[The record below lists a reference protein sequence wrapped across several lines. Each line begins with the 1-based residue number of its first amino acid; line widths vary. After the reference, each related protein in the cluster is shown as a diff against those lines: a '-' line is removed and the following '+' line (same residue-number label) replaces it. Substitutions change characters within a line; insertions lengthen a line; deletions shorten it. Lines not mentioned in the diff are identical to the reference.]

1 MLIHVLYE
9 EWKMYCYSSVAE
21 VDISQT
27 CSALWNEI
35 KDLFKRPHGKS
46 EGAFE
51 YVVVQRVILPY
62 QVKTKDD
69 VMDLTWCIFFMH
81 CSVHNIPLCA
91 ITSAKKD
98 LVDLRQAITWSMVMN
113 ESSLSVGNQKSEPK
127 AGGTPATPDGTPR
140 QTPAK
145 TPEPKVSVVFD

>member
-21 VDISQT
+21 EDMSRT

-35 KDLFKRPHGKS
+35 KDLFSPLGKS

-51 YVVVQRVILPY
+51 DVVVQRVILPY
-62 QVKTKDD
+62 QVKSNDD
-69 VMDLTWCIFFMH
+69 VMDPTWCMFFMH
-81 CSVHNIPLCA
+81 CSVHSIPFCA

-98 LVDLRQAITWSMVMN
+98 LVDLRLAITWSMVMN
-113 ESSLSVGNQKSEPK
+113 QSSLSAGNQKSEPK
-127 AGGTPATPDGTPR
+127 AGGTPATPHGTPAE
-140 QTPAK
+140 TPAK
-145 TPEPKVSVVFD
+145 TPKPTVSVVFV